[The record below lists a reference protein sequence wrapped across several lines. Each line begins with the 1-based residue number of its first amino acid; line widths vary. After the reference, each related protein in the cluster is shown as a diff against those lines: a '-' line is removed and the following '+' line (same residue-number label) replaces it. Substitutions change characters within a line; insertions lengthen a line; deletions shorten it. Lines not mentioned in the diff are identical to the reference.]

1 MKTITE
7 YKCPVCSGFLS
18 STPGHAIDRND
29 GVTLECLTPRP
40 KCEMADW
47 AHGKNEKEAFEI
59 FKQKC
64 GVTGREK

>member
-1 MKTITE
+1 MKTITAFR
-7 YKCPVCSGFLS
+7 CPVCTGLLTSVLG
-18 STPGHAIDRND
+18 TKIDPED
-29 GVTLECLTPRP
+29 GVNLECPNVG
-40 KCEMADW
+40 CGMADW